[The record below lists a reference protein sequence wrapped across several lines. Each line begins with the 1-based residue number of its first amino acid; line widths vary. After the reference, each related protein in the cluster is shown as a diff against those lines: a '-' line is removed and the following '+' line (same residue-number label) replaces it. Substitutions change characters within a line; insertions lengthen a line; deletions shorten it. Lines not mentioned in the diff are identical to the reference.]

1 MSKQRVAGESNR
13 HRRGV
18 TVAMEERRARV
29 VQGYIQG
36 KTLTRIAEE
45 EGINVSI
52 ISRDLKA
59 VRQHWQENNLLALD
73 EYKNKELTR
82 LDTIEME
89 FWACYHKH
97 HDKTNAHQY
106 LTGLLGVV
114 DKRCKI
120 LGLYAPVTHNLNGTA
135 PVTVNIIEE
144 LITSRDQLQPQ
155 PEPMVIDQIA
165 HVDNSQISPT
175 PSSTELHQE

>member
-1 MSKQRVAGESNR
+1 MLRAGESCR
-13 HRRGV
+13 VRRGV
-18 TVAMEERRARV
+18 TVAMEQRRTRV
-29 VQGYIQG
+29 VRGYIQG
-36 KTLTRIAEE
+36 KTLTSIAEE
-45 EGINVSI
+45 EGMHVSMI
-52 ISRDLKA
+52 ARDLKV
-59 VRQHWQENNLLALD
+59 VRKHWQEDNILALD
-73 EYKNKELTR
+73 EYKNKELAR

-89 FWACYHKH
+89 FWECYAKHK
-97 HDKTNAHQY
+97 DKTSAHQY

-144 LITSRDQLQPQ
+144 LITSREQLKPQ

-165 HVDNSQISPT
+165 HVDNSQISPA
-175 PSSTELHQE
+175 PSPTELHQE